1 MSNINW
7 LDPSAWDK
15 LKLSKSDSLKRFEE
29 LDVNNIEPKRLNKQG
44 ESELREALINAF
56 NRVQNPLYMDKE
68 NPNLYDIDLHTG
80 LALYD
85 LLNNQ
90 FGFKERL
97 AAQDDI
103 WRFISLCII
112 PDYVY
117 KRHGLKPGRFYEHPR
132 RIWLKSLWWYI
143 HLSWQGSY
151 EETLR
156 ILESNTTDN
165 VVQLVERT
173 GTNGYRVSFARKL
186 MAEFYNSYSDLPGTQ
201 RTSLFRRVLKLSTAR
216 TKLIEPSLV
225 EGGIDSYVKGLFEY
239 FVKSS
244 EYAKQ

>member
-15 LKLSKSDSLKRFEE
+15 MKLSKSDSVKKFGE
-29 LDVNNIEPKRLNKQG
+29 LDVNNIEPKKINKQA
-44 ESELREALINAF
+44 EFELRNALVIAF
-56 NRVQNPLYMDKE
+56 NCVQNPLYENKE
-68 NPNLYDIDLHTG
+68 NPDLYDIDLHSG
-80 LALYD
+80 LALYE
-85 LLNNQ
+85 LLNSQ
-90 FGFKERL
+90 FGFNERL

-112 PDYVY
+112 PEYIY
-117 KRHGLKPGRFYEHPR
+117 KRHGLKSNRFYEQPR
-132 RIWLKSLWWYI
+132 RIWLKSIWWYI

-151 EETLR
+151 DETLR
-156 ILESNTTDN
+156 ILEGNTTDN

-173 GTNGYRVSFARKL
+173 GTNGYRVSFTRKL
-186 MAEFYNSYSDLPGTQ
+186 MAEFYNSYKDLPGTQ
-201 RTSLFRRVLKLSTAR
+201 RTTLFRRVLKLSTTR
-216 TKLIEPSLV
+216 TKLIEPILV